1 MPKLRRLSGPDVV
14 SILRNFGFSVIS
26 QHGSHVKLRRL
37 NAAGEKQ
44 TLTVPNH
51 KQLDIGTCEEGWVP
65 LADLKVTPKSDPNY
79 WPVRE
84 HAVWFANR

>member
-37 NAAGEKQ
+37 TTAGEKQ

-51 KQLDIGTCEEGWVP
+51 KQLDTGTCKAIFRQAARYIP
-65 LADLKVTPKSDPNY
+65 QDDLRQY
-79 WPVRE
+79 FYE
-84 HAVWFANR
+84 